1 MKTADRIRYLSLL
14 TMTAFLMNVIMP
26 FFAIYNV
33 QQAVAAEASLSQS
46 GEMTSLFG
54 EKVLIC
60 TPSGFKWVSWD
71 NLLDGKEK
79 VPEHSQYECAL
90 CYVSANSVKTTLPV
104 LELVFNVQPDIV
116 HSQYYI
122 TEFAATDQF
131 TGHGFLTRAPPYIA

>member
-1 MKTADRIRYLSLL
+1 
-14 TMTAFLMNVIMP
+14 MNVIMP

-33 QQAVAAEASLSQS
+33 QQAVAAEASQSQS
-46 GEMTSLFG
+46 GEMTSMFG

-79 VPEHSQYECAL
+79 VPEHSQYKCAL
-90 CYVSANSVKTTLPV
+90 CYVSANSAKTTLPV
-104 LELVFNVQPDIV
+104 LELVFDLQPEIE
-116 HSQYYI
+116 HIPHYI
-122 TEFAATDQF
+122 SDFTAIDQF